1 MQNRQGTFIL
11 GTGRIRRNTGQVTC
25 RLIVTKRAVE
35 RYRHLTSRHR
45 TGLIQHHAINRARR
59 LQHLRVT
66 NQNAQL
72 PAAARTR
79 QQCRRGRQTQGAR
92 AGHHQHRHRC
102 VERRRTVTGNQ
113 PPADQGQ
120 RRNRQNH
127 RHEHGRNTVRQ
138 ASNRS
143 LRLLRARHQLTH
155 LRQGRLSAHTGGAHR
170 QRTRRIHR
178 RTRDRIT
185 RMHLHRHRLTRQQG
199 RIHRRRPL
207 NHYTIRGNLLARA
220 HQEQVVRHEI
230 LHRNLHLLGHAL
242 LVGAQQ
248 SRLFRAHAQQGAQRL
263 RGAVTGAVL
272 NCAAN
277 QQEQRHHGRR
287 IEVQRRMVAGKHRP
301 EAAARMVHVR
311 RQRRVHEQLRQ
322 RIEVRHDHAEGHER
336 IHRGGAVTGI
346 DERGPVERRSTPKRN
361 RRRQNRHNPTP
372 IRELE
377 RREHRNQENRH
388 TQNRRI
394 NNAVSEAA
402 IHARSAVMVAA
413 AGCVRVRSSART
425 RPVLKVR
432 RVAGIVDGLNNLL
445 VAHTRG
451 YDDACRLQRQ
461 VHRRVN
467 AGDFAE
473 LTLHT
478 THAGCA
484 GHTLN
489 IHVDD
494 SG

>member
-1 MQNRQGTFIL
+1 
-11 GTGRIRRNTGQVTC
+11 
-25 RLIVTKRAVE
+25 
-35 RYRHLTSRHR
+35 
-45 TGLIQHHAINRARR
+45 
-59 LQHLRVT
+59 
-66 NQNAQL
+66 
-72 PAAARTR
+72 
-79 QQCRRGRQTQGAR
+79 
-92 AGHHQHRHRC
+92 
-102 VERRRTVTGNQ
+102 
-113 PPADQGQ
+113 
-120 RRNRQNH
+120 
-127 RHEHGRNTVRQ
+127 
-138 ASNRS
+138 
-143 LRLLRARHQLTH
+143 
-155 LRQGRLSAHTGGAHR
+155 
-170 QRTRRIHR
+170 
-178 RTRDRIT
+178 
-185 RMHLHRHRLTRQQG
+185 MHLHRHRFARQQG
-199 RIHRRRPL
+199 RIHRRRAL
-207 NHYTIRGNLLARA
+207 NHHTIRGNLLTRA

-346 DERGPVERRSTPKRN
+346 DERGAVERRGAPERD
-361 RRRQNRHNPTP
+361 RRGQNRHDPAP
-372 IRELE
+372 VRELE
-377 RREHRNQENRH
+377 RREHGNQEDGH

-394 NNAVSEAA
+394 NNAVGEAA
-402 IHARSAVMVAA
+402 LHARGGVLTAA
-413 AGCVRVRSSART
+413 AGCARVRSSARA
-425 RPVLKVR
+425 RPVLEVR
-432 RVAGIVDGLNNLL
+432 RVAGIVDGLNDLL
-445 VAHTRG
+445 VAHTLG
-451 YDDACRLQRQ
+451 HDDARRLQRQ